1 MNESAQRMLRL
12 SVLVIVAAG
21 AAVLLAMNQEL
32 LVSFWTQEGW
42 NRAAPEE
49 TVRSF
54 VQAAW
59 SPKDGKKAAELLD
72 RQTFEPEI
80 QGGRLVAV
88 YQGVAMGRFKTPL
101 RKLAP
106 TAKVKEIRSELLARD
121 GGSFR
126 ILTQYEDGQWGEFR
140 VKKVNG
146 ARRIV
151 KIPDGL
157 FPKAPER
164 GPNIY

>member
-1 MNESAQRMLRL
+1 MNGSAQRVLRL
-12 SVLVIVAAG
+12 LVLVIVAGG
-21 AAVLLAMNQEL
+21 AAVLIAMNQEL
-32 LVSFWTQEGW
+32 LASFWTQEGW
-42 NRAAPEE
+42 NHAAPEE

-59 SPKDGKKAAELLD
+59 NPKEGKKAADLLD
-72 RQTFEPEI
+72 RQTFEPEL
-80 QGGRLVAV
+80 QGSRLVAV
-88 YQGVAMGRFKTPL
+88 YQGAAMGRFKTPV

-126 ILTQYEDGQWGEFR
+126 ILAKYEDGQWGEFR
-140 VKKVNG
+140 VKKVSG

-164 GPNIY
+164 GSTVY